1 MWADLYP
8 KTYTTWRGASFS
20 ETRKIFSCVWRI
32 SLNSWTENGHR
43 CYAGIRLSTK
53 QAYDIE
59 MLEILHLAE
68 YFRKNNSIH
77 RKIVELKI
85 TKTLIRII
93 FQPAFQVSLRRSP
106 AEVIEDLILCG
117 VTKI

>member
-1 MWADLYP
+1 M
-8 KTYTTWRGASFS
+8 
-20 ETRKIFSCVWRI
+20 
-32 SLNSWTENGHR
+32 
-43 CYAGIRLSTK
+43 K

-85 TKTLIRII
+85 TQTLIRII
-93 FQPAFQVSLRRSP
+93 FQPAFQASLRRSS
-106 AEVIEDLILCG
+106 AEVIRRFNFL
-117 VTKI
+117 